1 MGRRSRRE
9 AKGARGFTL
18 IEVVIALAIL
28 GIGLTVILELFSGG
42 LRLART
48 SAEYTRAVNYART
61 KLEEITSQESIEEG
75 VTEGELEAPFRWQV
89 EVKKLDIL
97 PAERSTE
104 YKPPVDLFQIKVNIL
119 WNSGSKERTTGLES
133 YRTAKPPEE
142 KKI

>member
-1 MGRRSRRE
+1 
-9 AKGARGFTL
+9 
-18 IEVVIALAIL
+18 
-28 GIGLTVILELFSGG
+28 
-42 LRLART
+42 
-48 SAEYTRAVNYART
+48 
-61 KLEEITSQESIEEG
+61 

-142 KKI
+142 KKT